1 MFKLKLQ
8 VGNLPN
14 NRLALTNKIYISAE
28 NHEQIANFYTQHKV
42 PPIDQSTKAYLVRV
56 NDRPYAVEG
65 HTGIENQ
72 QIGLNGLQRRT
83 AQLSL
88 SAPVTLT
95 PYQPYPPAQLAT
107 VVFAV
112 DLLAKSK
119 APPGGKKHQK
129 EIDTDRL
136 AQTVLL
142 VLEGQVLAVSQTMA
156 LDFEGTKMECT
167 VKSVGVM
174 ELKKKKT
181 KGGTEGGPS
190 NSDDGGPTEGQLQQ
204 PTDITF
210 ARAEGTAQ
218 IQLTGEHIAEGAD
231 GGGANSIFVG
241 DFDFEKL
248 GIGGLDAEFNQI
260 FRRAFAS
267 RIWPSRVIKE
277 MGITHVRGML
287 LL

>member
-8 VGNLPN
+8 VGNIPA
-14 NRLALTNKIYISAE
+14 NRLALTNKIYISQP
-28 NHEQIANFYTQHKV
+28 NYEQVAAFYAQHKV
-42 PPIDQSTKAYLVRV
+42 PPIDQSTKAYLVKL

-65 HTGIENQ
+65 HPQIEQ
-72 QIGLNGLQRRT
+72 SQIGLNGLQRRT

-88 SAPVTLT
+88 AAPVTLT
-95 PYQPYPPAQLAT
+95 PYQPYPPAALAT

-112 DLLAKSK
+112 DLLSKSK
-119 APPGGKKHQK
+119 APAGAKKHQK
-129 EIDTDRL
+129 EIDSDRL
-136 AQTVLL
+136 AQTVLM
-142 VLEGQVLAVSQTMA
+142 VLEGQVLAVGQVMA

-167 VKSVGVM
+167 VK
-174 ELKKKKT
+174 ELGAIESKKKK
-181 KGGTEGGPS
+181 GGE
-190 NSDDGGPTEGQLQQ
+190 PTEGQLLS

-210 ARAEGTAQ
+210 ARAEGTQQ
-218 IQLTGEHIAEGAD
+218 ITLTGDRVAD
-231 GGGANSIFVG
+231 GGSGQANSIFTG

-267 RIWPSRVIKE
+267 RIWPSKVIKE

>member
-14 NRLALTNKIYISAE
+14 NRLALTNKIYISQQ
-28 NHEQIANFYTQHKV
+28 NYEQVAAFYTQHNV
-42 PPIDQSTKAYLVRV
+42 PPIDQGSKAYLVRLQ
-56 NDRPYAVEG
+56 DKPYAVEG
-65 HTGIENQ
+65 HAQIEETQ
-72 QIGLNGLQRRT
+72 VGLNGLHRRT

-88 SAPVTLT
+88 AAPVTLT
-95 PYQPYPPAQLAT
+95 PYQPYPPPALAT
-107 VVFAV
+107 VVFSV

-136 AQTVLL
+136 ASTVLL
-142 VLEGQVLAVSQTMA
+142 VLEGQVLAVGQVMA
-156 LDFEGTKMECT
+156 LDFEGTKVEVA
-167 VKSVGVM
+167 VKNVGVM
-174 ELKKKKT
+174 ELKKKKS
-181 KGGTEGGPS
+181 KEGSVDGTPM
-190 NSDDGGPTEGQLQQ
+190 EGQLLQ

-210 ARAEGTAQ
+210 TRAEGSTS
-218 IQLTGEHIAEGAD
+218 IQLTGDHMAEGAD
-231 GGGANSIFVG
+231 GGHQSIFTS

-267 RIWPSRVIKE
+267 RIWPSKVIKE

-287 LL
+287 L